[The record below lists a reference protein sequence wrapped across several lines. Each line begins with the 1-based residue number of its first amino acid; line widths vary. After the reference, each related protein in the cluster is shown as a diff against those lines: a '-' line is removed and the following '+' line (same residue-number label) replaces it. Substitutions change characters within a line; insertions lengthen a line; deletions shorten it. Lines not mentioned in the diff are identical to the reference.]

1 MNNYCKYK
9 FKYSLIKDPNETSS
23 LKYIK
28 QQLCCFITINIYI
41 FYNENI
47 YISDDT
53 CLACKNS
60 KCTTALLIED
70 EGQKVR
76 TNIVTCE
83 YVPPYLY
90 ESWRKWIG
98 FALMSLWFI
107 FELI

>member
-98 FALMSLWFI
+98 LAVMSLWFI